1 MIWRRLRAGRLMGFS
16 QWLLAI
22 GCRRRSAVI
31 VALSWSLATLP
42 LEPPRFGRRGC
53 GERTRSGC
61 RAGRGPRLIV
71 LHKAGGTEDILAAAA
86 ARTPEET
93 LRLATLPRN
102 HVKAVFRA
110 LVGEQFPTLT
120 DFDYRAHDP
129 EVQSDK
135 DRYRD
140 FLERVVRFYARLM
153 NVGGFTTAAYNY
165 RAERELAAASSAAGV
180 PFIAIQKESVRS
192 PTQRQWFTLAYR
204 DLIGPF
210 GGSAV
215 AVYSEEDR
223 ASLIAGDVADARDI
237 VVVGCP
243 RIDVLHQLR
252 TTREVSHAPPEAPVV
267 LFSVDSNSGA
277 WTPLDGRRPIP
288 GPRWERLASATEM
301 AFVAAAREHRERPFV
316 IKTKIGM
323 EAQQLGRLP
332 EALPENLRIVSGG
345 LATGL
350 LKSAAV
356 VVGFNSTTLLESLA
370 AGIPTVMPRFEEA
383 RDAGGWVFALEGAV
397 QVVEDPRELPG
408 AVTRA
413 LSNGFCRELTC
424 TTREVL
430 ERYVGN
436 ADGGASRRAW
446 ELLQHRVVGVR

>member
-1 MIWRRLRAGRLMGFS
+1 MIWRRLREGRLMALS
-16 QWLLAI
+16 QWLLVT
-22 GCRRRSAVI
+22 GCRRRSVAV
-31 VALSWSLATLP
+31 VAVSWALATLP
-42 LEPPRFGRRGC
+42 LESPRPVAKDG
-53 GERTRSGC
+53 GERTRS
-61 RAGRGPRLIV
+61 RRRVGRRPRLVV

-86 ARTPEET
+86 ARTQGAT
-93 LRLATLPRN
+93 LSLSTLPRS
-102 HVKAVFRA
+102 HVKAVFKA
-110 LVGEQFPTLT
+110 LVGDQFPTLT

-129 EVQSDK
+129 AVQADK

-140 FLERVVRFYARLM
+140 FLERVVSGYSRLM

-180 PFIAIQKESVRS
+180 PFIVIQKESVRS
-192 PTQRQWFTLAYR
+192 PTQRQWFTQAYR

-223 ASLIAGDVADARDI
+223 ASLIAGGVADASDI

-243 RIDVLHQLR
+243 RIDVLHRLR
-252 TTREVSHAPPEAPVV
+252 AGREDSHAPPTAPVV
-267 LFSVDSNSGA
+267 LFSIDSNSGA
-277 WTPLDGRRPIP
+277 WTPFDGRRPVP

-301 AFVAAAREHRERPFV
+301 AFVAAAREHPERPFV

-323 EAQQLGRLP
+323 EAQQLGRIPAVLP
-332 EALPENLRIVSGG
+332 ANLQLVSGG

-383 RDAGGWVFALEGAV
+383 RDASGWVFDLEGAV
-397 QVVEDPRELPG
+397 QVVEDPDGLPG
-408 AVTRA
+408 AVARA
-413 LSNGFCRELTC
+413 LADGFCRELTPA
-424 TTREVL
+424 TREVL

-436 ADGGASRRAW
+436 ADGEASRRAW
-446 ELLQHRVVGVR
+446 KLLQHRAISVL